1 MSARN
6 IARQQ
11 RRGAQIDSLPLV
23 SVIVP
28 AWNAQDTLGDTLA
41 SVADQTYD
49 NLEIIIVDDG
59 STDRTPQIARKF
71 CTAEPRARLIRKEN
85 GGVASARNVA
95 ISEAKGEWIAPIDA
109 DDLWHPT
116 RTAKM
121 VAAAL
126 DAPEPVGFV
135 YCWQRAIDERNLVIG
150 SDKGWEYNGP
160 AFRQFSYINAVGG
173 GSGLLLSREAALRV
187 SGYDETLRARHAQ
200 GCEDMMIQLRVASH
214 FPVAVV
220 PEYLV
225 GWRQHGR
232 NMSGDIEQMRR
243 SYQLVFQ
250 TLVEEGA
257 PIPEKVVR
265 WTDANWH
272 FELAQE
278 AAIRRR
284 PARVLK
290 GLANAMNLD
299 PAGSAAML
307 GYRFV
312 RSILRRFRSPAHPAN
327 LNFFDVE
334 PASQISTDPYELPRL
349 LSLKTRLHQRRLD
362 RLAALDGEIAA
373 SLGGARES
381 L

>member
-1 MSARN
+1 MSGRKKTP
-6 IARQQ
+6 Q
-11 RRGAQIDSLPLV
+11 RRRAAKTDPLPLV

-28 AWNAQDTLGDTLA
+28 AWNAEDTLRETLA
-41 SVADQTYD
+41 SVAGQTYD

-59 STDRTPQIARKF
+59 STDRTLQIAREF
-71 CTAEPRARLIRKEN
+71 CGSEPRARLIRKEN
-85 GGVASARNVA
+85 GGVASARNLA

-116 RTAKM
+116 RTSKM

-135 YCWQRAIDERNLVIG
+135 YCWQRAIDERNFVIG
-150 SDKGWEYNGP
+150 SDKGWEYRGR

-173 GSGLLLSREAALRV
+173 GSGLLLSRDAALQV
-187 SGYDETLRARHAQ
+187 GGYDETLRARHAQ
-200 GCEDMMIQLRVASH
+200 GCEDMMIQLRVASQ
-214 FPVAVV
+214 FPVAVA

-232 NMSGDIEQMRR
+232 NMSGDIDQMRR

-250 TLVEEGA
+250 ALVEEGA
-257 PIPEKVVR
+257 PIPQKVVR

-278 AAIRRR
+278 AAVRGHLTT
-284 PARVLK
+284 VLK
-290 GLANAMNLD
+290 GLANAMKLD

-307 GYRFV
+307 GYRLV
-312 RSILRRFRSPAHPAN
+312 RSIFRRFRSGAQPER
-327 LNFFDVE
+327 LSFFDVE
-334 PASQISTDPYELPRL
+334 PASQISMDPYELPRL

-362 RLAALDGEIAA
+362 RLAALDGDMAA
-373 SLGGARES
+373 TSRGARKAP
-381 L
+381 

>member
-1 MSARN
+1 V
-6 IARQQ
+6 
-11 RRGAQIDSLPLV
+11 PLV

-28 AWNAQDTLGDTLA
+28 AWNAQTTLRETLA
-41 SVADQTYD
+41 SVAGQTYE

-59 STDRTPQIARKF
+59 STDGTAEVAREF

-85 GGVASARNVA
+85 GGVASARNA
-95 ISEAKGEWIAPIDA
+95 GIAEAKGEWIAPIDA

-126 DAPEPVGFV
+126 AAPKPVGFV
-135 YCWQRAIDERNLVIG
+135 YCWQRAIDERNLVV
-150 SDKGWEYNGP
+150 GWEEGWAYSGP

-173 GSGLLLSREAALRV
+173 GSGLLLAREAV
-187 SGYDETLRARHAQ
+187 GEVHGYDETLRANHAQ
-200 GCEDMMIQLRVASH
+200 GCEDMMIQLRIARD

-232 NMSGDIEQMRR
+232 NMSCDIDQMRR

-257 PIPEKVVR
+257 PIPRNVVR

-272 FELAQE
+272 FELAQV
-278 AAIRRR
+278 AAVSRR
-284 PARVLK
+284 PVALVK
-290 GLANAMNLD
+290 GLVNALRLD
-299 PAGSAAML
+299 PAGSGAML
-307 GYRFV
+307 GYRLV
-312 RSILRRFRSPAHPAN
+312 RSLFRRVRGPLPSPATPS
-327 LNFFDVE
+327 FYDVDTT
-334 PASQISTDPYELPRL
+334 SRVCTDPHELPRL
-349 LSLKTRLHQRRLD
+349 LSIKTRLHERRM
-362 RLAALDGEIAA
+362 RHLAALD
-373 SLGGARES
+373 AR
-381 L
+381 